1 MNASVDEERG
11 SCRDGEAA
19 RGKRKYRRAPRGE
32 GEDWNL
38 RALFIDFLIT
48 ASLQR
53 KEKISFGETPF
64 SAPIKFI
71 AGLLVLIISPPRA
84 L

>member
-1 MNASVDEERG
+1 MNTSGDEERG

-19 RGKRKYRRAPRGE
+19 RGKKKYRRAPHGE

-38 RALFIDFLIT
+38 RALFNDFLIT
-48 ASLQR
+48 ASPQR
-53 KEKISFGETPF
+53 KEKISLGEMAF
-64 SAPIKFI
+64 SAPVKFI